1 MGCMCPVIALGWVT
15 LAYIGYRLFKAVS
28 NVVYPYRIAAP
39 IDLKKA
45 AGAEWAVVTGSTDG
59 IGLAYAKELA
69 RKGFK
74 ILLISRTQSKLD
86 AVKKEIEDESKVEVK
101 TIAYDFTNPSVAD
114 YEKKLV
120 EAFNELN
127 IGILVNNVGL
137 SYEYPEV
144 LHKIEG
150 GLQRVADI
158 TVINTVPPTVLSA
171 AVLPKMVERRSG
183 IIVNIAS
190 SAAANPMSMW
200 AVYSATKK
208 YVCWLSEILRM
219 EYNSKNV
226 IIQTICPMLV
236 ATKMSKVSKTNFFTP
251 SPGQFVKEAIHSIG
265 NADETTGCFSHQI
278 QAEISDLLPQPLINH
293 FLTKMSV
300 ATRVKALRKKER
312 AAAEK
317 TE

>member
-1 MGCMCPVIALGWVT
+1 MACMCPVIALGWVA

-28 NVVYPYRIAAP
+28 NVVYPYKLAAP

-74 ILLISRTQSKLD
+74 LLLISRTQAKLD
-86 AVKKEIEDESKVEVK
+86 DVKKVIEDESKVEVK
-101 TIAYDFTNPSVAD
+101 TIAYDFTNPSMAD
-114 YEKKLV
+114 YEQKLIQ
-120 EAFNELN
+120 AFNELD

-137 SYEYPEV
+137 SYEYPDV

-150 GLQRVADI
+150 GLKRVADI

-219 EYNSKNV
+219 EYSSKN
-226 IIQTICPMLV
+226 ITIQTICPMLV

-251 SPGQFVKEAIHSIG
+251 SPEKFVKEAVRSIG
-265 NADETTGCFSHQI
+265 NAEETSGCFSHQI
-278 QAEISDLLPQPLINH
+278 QVEISNIVPQPIVNH

-300 ATRVKALRKKER
+300 ATRAKALRKKER
-312 AAAEK
+312 LAAQKDE
-317 TE
+317 